1 MSDTRA
7 VSLVQRERAAL
18 ADALDADGPT
28 APTVLPGWEA
38 SDLLEHLL
46 LREQRPDLMI
56 GPKLPVAPLARKAQ
70 EGLDALRALP
80 WTERVEKFRS
90 GPQKLSPVRAI
101 DGLMNTVEYF
111 IHLEDL
117 RRARPD
123 WEPRALSAEDQ
134 AQLWAGLKR
143 MARILVKADVEVT
156 LMSPQGSVRVPS
168 KKGRGAVSVHG
179 PASELLL
186 WAFGRE
192 HAQVNLQGDDAAI
205 SAMESAR
212 RGF

>member
-1 MSDTRA
+1 MCYHYTHGNFGP
-7 VSLVQRERAAL
+7 SLVQQN
-18 ADALDADGPT
+18 
-28 APTVLPGWEA
+28 
-38 SDLLEHLL
+38 L
-46 LREQRPDLMI
+46 LRTM
-56 GPKLPVAPLARKAQ
+56 
-70 EGLDALRALP
+70 
-80 WTERVEKFRS
+80 
-90 GPQKLSPVRAI
+90 
-101 DGLMNTVEYF
+101 
-111 IHLEDL
+111 
-117 RRARPD
+117 
-123 WEPRALSAEDQ
+123 PRALSAEDQ

-192 HAQVNLQGDDAAI
+192 QAQVNLQGDDAAI